1 MYQKGPLW
9 ERRVR
14 SLLFFTQVAK
24 KSQKQH
30 VKSFIRGQLH
40 FHLDALLLW
49 PEDREK
55 LCWLSSE
62 IESSETCIFPS
73 SMIHR
78 KGGPALVLHLGWLS
92 DASRLAEQHW
102 MDAILVGHNCVPKR
116 RPHPIHP
123 LWRVVNLAGLL
134 CASGSWLTKWVTH
147 AVKKKSTLP
156 LCAEVQRGSQ
166 MALWNALVR
175 LAEPVKWSCEKRV
188 KCKVEIV
195 MFERQGLQA
204 QCLRHCNPLLGL
216 YAWR

>member
-1 MYQKGPLW
+1 MAKLLTRNAQSCFLLGGHKLLYAALIINLLFSLQMYQKGPLW
-9 ERRVR
+9 E
-14 SLLFFTQVAK
+14 SALPPFLYSGGQK
-24 KSQKQH
+24 KPEAACEKLH
-30 VKSFIRGQLH
+30 VSIKGQLH

-134 CASGSWLTKWVTH
+134 CALG
-147 AVKKKSTLP
+147 
-156 LCAEVQRGSQ
+156 RDSQ
-166 MALWNALVR
+166 N
-175 LAEPVKWSCEKRV
+175 E
-188 KCKVEIV
+188 
-195 MFERQGLQA
+195 
-204 QCLRHCNPLLGL
+204 
-216 YAWR
+216 